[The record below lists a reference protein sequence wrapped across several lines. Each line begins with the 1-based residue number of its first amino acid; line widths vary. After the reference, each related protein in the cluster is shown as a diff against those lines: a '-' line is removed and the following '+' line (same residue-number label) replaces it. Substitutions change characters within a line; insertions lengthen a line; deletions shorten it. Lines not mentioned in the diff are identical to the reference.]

1 MQLNF
6 TRVAPYRVALPI
18 ARAHAKLFLGVFAL
32 AALIGAS
39 LALPAQA
46 QNFYRVT
53 DLGDLPG
60 GLDESIAFGIND
72 SGEVAGRSSA
82 ATGPRAFRW
91 TSGGGMQ
98 DLQDLPGGN
107 DYSEAFAINSSGQV
121 VGRSLVATGYHAF
134 VWTSG
139 GGMQDLG
146 DLPGGDDYSSANGI
160 NSNGQIVG
168 QSRDASGWRAF
179 LWTSG
184 GMQDLGDLL
193 AGFDESHAFDINDSG
208 QVAGWGRAGSDAR
221 AFIWS
226 AAGGMT
232 LLGDLPGGEIFSHA
246 LAISDGGQVV
256 GRSVAKAGSHAFLW
270 TAAGGM
276 QDLGDLPG
284 GSDDSVAYGNN
295 DNGQVVGDSW
305 GATGPRAFLWT
316 SGTGM
321 QDLNNMLDA
330 SGVGWRLGSASAIN
344 NAGQIVGLGINALGK
359 QHAFL
364 LTPTAEPPLLAF
376 TEFEDPPLGSAN
388 FTPDPASVELG
399 FATTTSATGGQNP
412 LAGVANDPARGRVF
426 SHRSINAATTL
437 EAVDLTGYDDVFVSL
452 SLQVANTTYEA
463 GDFVRAY
470 VTDGTQTID
479 LVNFSATAGMDAI
492 DSLAGDGFLR
502 YRATI
507 PNDWTQARLV
517 ISSSTN
523 STQAPERFDFD
534 SIEFRGVAVIPE
546 PSALAISMAIVVVAL
561 LCAKCRRTWQ
571 FSFLAIGGV

>member
-1 MQLNF
+1 MQLKF
-6 TRVAPYRVALPI
+6 TRVAPYRVAHSI
-18 ARAHAKLFLGVFAL
+18 ARAHAKLFLRVFAL

-39 LALPAQA
+39 FALPAQA

-60 GLDESIAFGIND
+60 GLDESNAFGIND
-72 SGEVAGRSSA
+72 SGEVAGSSSA
-82 ATGPRAFRW
+82 ATGTRAFRW

-98 DLQDLPGGN
+98 DLGDLPGGD
-107 DYSEAFAINSSGQV
+107 DYSRANGINSNGQV
-121 VGRSLVATGYHAF
+121 VGLSARATGYRAF

-146 DLPGGDDYSSANGI
+146 DLPGGDDYSLANGI

-168 QSRDASGWRAF
+168 QSRNARGYRAV

-184 GMQDLGDLL
+184 GIQDLGDLL
-193 AGFDESHAFDINDSG
+193 PGFDESHAFDINDSG
-208 QVAGWGRAGSDAR
+208 QVAGWGRAGNDAR

-246 LAISDGGQVV
+246 LAISNGGQVV
-256 GRSVAKAGSHAFLW
+256 GRSSATAGSHAFLW

-284 GSDDSVAYGNN
+284 GGDDSVAYDIN
-295 DNGQVVGDSW
+295 DNGQVVGSSS
-305 GATGPRAFLWT
+305 GANGPRAFLWT

-321 QDLNNMLDA
+321 QDLNKMLDA
-330 SGVGWRLGSASAIN
+330 SGVGWGLSSANAIN
-344 NAGQIVGLGINALGK
+344 NAGQIVGLGTNALGK
-359 QHAFL
+359 QHAIL
-364 LTPTAEPPLLAF
+364 LTPTPEPPLWAF
-376 TEFEDPPLGSAN
+376 TEFDDPPVGSAN
-388 FTPDPASVELG
+388 FTRDPASVELG

-412 LAGVANDPARGRVF
+412 LAGVVNDPARGRVF
-426 SHRSINAATTL
+426 SHRSINATTTF
-437 EAVDLTGYDDVFVSL
+437 EAVDLTSYDDVFVSL
-452 SLQVANTTYEA
+452 SLQIANTTYEA

-470 VTDGTQTID
+470 LTDGTRTIN
-479 LVNFSATAGMDAI
+479 LVNFSATVGMDAI
-492 DSLAGDGFLR
+492 DSLAGSGFLS

-507 PNDWTQARLV
+507 PNDWTRATLV

-523 STQAPERFDFD
+523 ATPERFDFD

-546 PSALAISMAIVVVAL
+546 PATWVLALAALAVV
-561 LCAKCRRTWQ
+561 
-571 FSFLAIGGV
+571 GVVRSSAVLITGRVNRPA